1 VGVTAALAHT
11 HAPGNVGLRGEA
23 SCPACRASGVTLTD
37 EQRAL
42 VDEQRALVDE
52 LLAPL
57 LDAGDVF
64 YTTAGEDAVR
74 VALIEVVLR
83 SAEQERNRCR
93 ERLAIIAT
101 AYEDNARAYTD
112 LANERYRQGDTDA
125 GHAALGDAARFAE
138 NARTVRRVIL

>member
-23 SCPACRASGVTLTD
+23 SCPACRASGVTLT
-37 EQRAL
+37 
-42 VDEQRALVDE
+42 DEQRALVDE

-83 SAEQERNRCR
+83 SAEQERDRCR
-93 ERLAIIAT
+93 ERLAITAT
-101 AYEDNARAYTD
+101 AYE
-112 LANERYRQGDTDA
+112 
-125 GHAALGDAARFAE
+125 E
-138 NARTVRRVIL
+138 NARRSLADAAELPLADPSTPDLIADAATWTGRARTLRRVTL

>member
-23 SCPACRASGVTLTD
+23 SCPACRASGVTLT
-37 EQRAL
+37 
-42 VDEQRALVDE
+42 DEQRALVDE

-93 ERLAIIAT
+93 ERLAITAT
-101 AYEDNARAYTD
+101 AYE
-112 LANERYRQGDTDA
+112 
-125 GHAALGDAARFAE
+125 E
-138 NARTVRRVIL
+138 NARGPSPTPPSCLSPTRRRRTSSLTPRRGPDAPAPFGG

>member
-1 VGVTAALAHT
+1 MTAALAHT

-23 SCPACRASGVTLTD
+23 SCPACRASGVTLT
-37 EQRAL
+37 
-42 VDEQRALVDE
+42 DEQRALVDE

-93 ERLAIIAT
+93 ERLAITAT

-112 LANERYRQGDTDA
+112 LANERYQQGDTDA

-138 NARTVRRVIL
+138 NARTVRRVTL